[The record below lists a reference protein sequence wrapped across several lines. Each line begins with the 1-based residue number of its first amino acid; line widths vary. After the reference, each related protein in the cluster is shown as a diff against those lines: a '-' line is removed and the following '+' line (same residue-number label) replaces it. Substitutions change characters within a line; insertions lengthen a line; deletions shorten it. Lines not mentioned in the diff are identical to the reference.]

1 MARRRQTGR
10 RQSFTSSLVSLSLGL
25 VGASGTW
32 SLTGYVRNLT
42 NQTVMSGAVSPG
54 GGNPVQQYFQPP
66 REFGV
71 EASFKF

>member
-1 MARRRQTGR
+1 MNA
-10 RQSFTSSLVSLSLGL
+10 SLGL
-25 VGASGTW
+25 IGANDKW
-32 SLTGYVRNLT
+32 SLTGYVKNLT

-66 REFGV
+66 REVGV